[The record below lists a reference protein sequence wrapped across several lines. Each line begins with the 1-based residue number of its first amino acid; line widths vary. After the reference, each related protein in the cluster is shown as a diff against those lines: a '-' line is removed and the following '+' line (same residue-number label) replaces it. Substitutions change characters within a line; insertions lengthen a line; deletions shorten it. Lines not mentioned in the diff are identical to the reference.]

1 MSVTEML
8 ILVAVMTSVTY
19 VIRMIP
25 LVFFRKKITS
35 VFIRS
40 VLYYVPYAVL
50 SAMTFPSVF
59 YSTGS
64 VVASV
69 CATAIA
75 VVASANKKPLLFVA
89 VCAVITALMIQAFA
103 VFL

>member
-1 MSVTEML
+1 MNITDTL
-8 ILVAVMTSVTY
+8 ILIAVMTAVTY

-50 SAMTFPSVF
+50 SAMTFPSIF

-64 VVASV
+64 VVASA
-69 CATAIA
+69 CGTAVA
-75 VVASANKKPLLFVA
+75 VVASANKKSLLFVA
-89 VCAVITALMIQAFA
+89 VCAVVTVLMVQAF
-103 VFL
+103 VTFL

>member
-1 MSVTEML
+1 MSISQTL
-8 ILVAVMTSVTY
+8 ILVTVMASITY

-50 SAMTFPSVF
+50 SAMTFPSIF

-64 VVASV
+64 IVASACGTVVAV
-69 CATAIA
+69 FF
-75 VVASANKKPLLFVA
+75 SANKKPLLFVA
-89 VCAVITALMIQAFA
+89 VCSVVTVLLVQAF
-103 VFL
+103 VTFL